1 MAMASL
7 TPDENNSIDYQKRY
21 QFAYDN
27 LVSTSIGKLSFA
39 EFCDYVALRDISICI
54 FAIYR
59 MSEPENSNIVLQCG
73 EESCRAEYSVDFK
86 VSELVDS
93 DSITKETAEQID
105 KIVKVRD
112 IYEDAKRVW
121 KESPLQ
127 TVKSMDI
134 IHEGIDTITIEL
146 KQTNGTTM
154 IERAPEF
161 KEILEKYNQ
170 YILGFLLY
178 TPRILYTIPNPAYTE
193 GGNAPKDITYEIDD
207 PAAIADIISELDDD
221 DLQTVGQVLNDMTEY
236 SEPTYSFKGRYQCPN
251 CGRVETK
258 VPCTVDSLVF
268 YKVGKAIQ

>member
-1 MAMASL
+1 MFYVQ
-7 TPDENNSIDYQKRY
+7 ID
-21 QFAYDN
+21 
-27 LVSTSIGKLSFA
+27 
-39 EFCDYVALRDISICI
+39 I

-59 MSEPENSNIVLQCG
+59 MSEPDDSNIILQCG
-73 EESCRAEYSVDFK
+73 EETCRAEYRVDFK

-93 DSITKETAEQID
+93 DSITDETAEQID
-105 KIVKVRD
+105 KIVKVRN

-127 TVKSMDI
+127 TIKSMDI

-161 KEILEKYNQ
+161 KDILDKYNQ

-178 TPRILYTIPNPAYTE
+178 TPRIFYTIPNPNYTE
-193 GGNAPKDITYEIDD
+193 GSNVQKDITYEIDD
-207 PAAIADIISELDDD
+207 PTAIADIISELDDD
-221 DLQTVGQVLNDMTEY
+221 DLQTVGEVLNGMTEY
-236 SEPTYSFKGRYQCPN
+236 PEPTYSFKGRYQCPN
-251 CGRVETK
+251 CGRIETK

-268 YKVGKAIQ
+268 FKVGKAIQ